1 VLGVS
6 KQKVSVLAVAMYLD
20 TVVFGDEML
29 KRKAIQLLHFV
40 PTPPPINYYANIY
53 PQVSYL
59 RISVFG
65 VRFLFCA
72 IEPRGC
78 VTYDM

>member
-53 PQVSYL
+53 PQVPENLSI
-59 RISVFG
+59 RGPVFI
-65 VRFLFCA
+65 LCN
-72 IEPRGC
+72 
-78 VTYDM
+78 